1 MTEPQMGG
9 TYSDLAFACHAA
21 EQAGLGSFCRS
32 DHYYWPGKPGLDA
45 TDAFASLGGLARET
59 GRIRLVVLVTP
70 ITFRHPAVIAKSAV
84 TLDQMSEGRF
94 DLGIGTGWMEAEHNA
109 FGIPFPPW
117 KERFERLEESLQYV
131 RALFGGT
138 SFDGRYYRTDAD
150 ANPRPTGLRIV
161 VGGSGAEKTPALAG
175 RFADE
180 YNQFVTSPDELGPKI
195 VRMRAAATE
204 HGRDPASIE
213 VSVMGPAMLAS
224 NERRLQEL
232 LAKAAAFRNITV
244 DELLERWT
252 KSRIP
257 MGTSEQAGPSLA
269 NLEKVGVEKYYLQW
283 LDLSDHQGIEEQVS
297 LAGSI
302 QTPERL

>member
-1 MTEPQMGG
+1 M
-9 TYSDLAFACHAA
+9 
-21 EQAGLGSFCRS
+21 
-32 DHYYWPGKPGLDA
+32 DA

-59 GRIRLVVLVTP
+59 SRIRLVVLVSP
-70 ITFRHPAVIAKSAV
+70 ITFRHPAVIAKSAA
-84 TLDQMSEGRF
+84 TIDQMSEGRF
-94 DLGIGTGWMEAEHNA
+94 DLGLGTGWMEAEHNA
-109 FGIPFPPW
+109 FGISFPPW

-131 RALFGGT
+131 RAQFGGT

-180 YNQFVTSPDELGPKI
+180 YNQFVTTNDALGPKI
-195 VRMRAAATE
+195 ERMRAAAVE
-204 HGRDPASIE
+204 HGRDPASIA

-224 NERRLQEL
+224 TERRFQEL
-232 LAKAAAFRNITV
+232 GANAAAFRNITV

-252 KSRIP
+252 NSGIP
-257 MGTSEQAGPSLA
+257 MGTPEQARPSFA
-269 NLEKVGVEKYYLQW
+269 HLEAVGVQKYYLQW
-283 LDLSDHQGIEEQVS
+283 LDLSDHRGIEELVS

-302 QTPERL
+302 QTPDGL